1 MQKVQAVA
9 TRVDAIE
16 ESYDLSTTYDSAL
29 VQGQDGFN
37 AVLRSIV

>member
-1 MQKVQAVA
+1 MQNVQLVA
-9 TRVDAIE
+9 TRIDKIE
-16 ESYDLSTTYDSAL
+16 ESYDLSTTYDAAL